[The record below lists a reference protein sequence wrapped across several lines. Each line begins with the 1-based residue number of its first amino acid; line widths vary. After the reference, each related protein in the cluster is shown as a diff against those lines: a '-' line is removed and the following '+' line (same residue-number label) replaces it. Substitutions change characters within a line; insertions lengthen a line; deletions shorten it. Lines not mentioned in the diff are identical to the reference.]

1 MRKGTEMGMR
11 GIAVGLALA
20 CGALCGYPAEE
31 FVLVDDGRSACTIEL
46 TGDRQVDADI
56 AFFTNG
62 IVRMSG
68 AELVVVPSCSGRVE
82 AATSFLQLP
91 L

>member
-1 MRKGTEMGMR
+1 MRKGTEMGMM
-11 GIAVGLALA
+11 GIAVGLALVG
-20 CGALCGYPAEE
+20 GALYGYPAEG
-31 FVLVDDGRSACTIEL
+31 FVLVDDGRPVCTIEL

-68 AELVVVPSCSGRVE
+68 AELVVVQSGSCR
-82 AATSFLQLP
+82 ADI
-91 L
+91 

>member
-1 MRKGTEMGMR
+1 MRLNGIVFGM
-11 GIAVGLALA
+11 ALA
-20 CGALCGYPAEE
+20 CGALRGYPAEE
-31 FVLVDDGRSACTIEL
+31 FVLVDDGRPACAIEL

-68 AELVVVPSCSGRVE
+68 AELVVVGSG
-82 AATSFLQLP
+82 S
-91 L
+91 